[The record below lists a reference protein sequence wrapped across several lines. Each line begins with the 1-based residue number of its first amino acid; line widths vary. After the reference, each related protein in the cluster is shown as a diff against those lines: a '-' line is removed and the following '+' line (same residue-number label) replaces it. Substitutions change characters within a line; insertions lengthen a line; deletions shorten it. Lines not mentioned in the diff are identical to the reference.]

1 MQMCVF
7 LKEMERAKTL
17 TVRVLLGREGEKGLI
32 NSIGFYR
39 PNKMLVHDGDSS

>member
-17 TVRVLLGREGEKGLI
+17 TVLLGREGEKGLI